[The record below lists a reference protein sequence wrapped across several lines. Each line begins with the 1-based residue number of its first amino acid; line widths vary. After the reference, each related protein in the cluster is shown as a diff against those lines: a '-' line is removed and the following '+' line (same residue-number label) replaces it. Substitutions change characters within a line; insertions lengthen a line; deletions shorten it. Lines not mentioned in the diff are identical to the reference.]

1 MAGTLQSKIGRLT
14 KAGQRG
20 FTLIELMIVVAIIGV
35 LVAVALPAY
44 RDYVIRG
51 SVTDAVTGLTNV
63 RADMERYY
71 QDYRT
76 YQAVGTTA
84 SPPCLTSQTVGK
96 FTISCQSSNLTATT
110 YIISAVGSGNV
121 NGFTYQ
127 VNQSDTKATTIA
139 SPAPAAW
146 QVSCPLTNNGTKWI
160 TKKGDSCT

>member
-1 MAGTLQSKIGRLT
+1 MAGTLQSKIQRLT
-14 KAGQRG
+14 KNGQQG

-96 FTISCQSSNLTATT
+96 FTISCVSSDLTATT
-110 YIISAVGSGNV
+110 YKIKAQGSGNV
-121 NGFTYQ
+121 AGFVYQ
-127 VNQSDTKATTIA
+127 VDQADSKTTTI
-139 SPAPAAW
+139 
-146 QVSCPLTNNGTKWI
+146 TNTSGWNVGPCAGTKWI
-160 TKKGDSCT
+160 TKKGDSCN

>member
-1 MAGTLQSKIGRLT
+1 MAGTLQSKIQRLT
-14 KAGQRG
+14 KNGQQG

-76 YQAVGTTA
+76 YQAVGTSA
-84 SPPCLTSQTVGK
+84 SPPCLTSQTVGR
-96 FTISCQSSNLTATT
+96 FTISCTAGNLSGTTYLITAT
-110 YIISAVGSGNV
+110 GSGNV
-121 NGFTYQ
+121 SGFSYTINQADAKGTAIAAPAPNGWQ
-127 VNQSDTKATTIA
+127 ISCPIA
-139 SPAPAAW
+139 S
-146 QVSCPLTNNGTKWI
+146 STKWV
-160 TKKGDSCT
+160 TKKGDSCN